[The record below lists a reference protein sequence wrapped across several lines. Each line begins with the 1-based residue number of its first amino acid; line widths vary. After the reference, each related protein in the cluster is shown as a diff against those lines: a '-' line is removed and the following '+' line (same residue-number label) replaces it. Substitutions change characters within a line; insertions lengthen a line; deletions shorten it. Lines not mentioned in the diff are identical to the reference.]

1 MTTHLA
7 PDELIDALDGALA
20 SARDAHLRGCDECL
34 AHVAGAQSALG
45 IVREPDDAPSPFLL
59 NRLTDRI
66 QEATVPRGARRW
78 PWWQPAGVLAGLA
91 AALVVGLSLRA
102 PATRETLSPAGQTA
116 SAATPEHV
124 QPLDEEASA
133 SNNGAWVLVSDMTAH
148 LSTDDVQRVLA
159 PSADRAL
166 LDSLNADERRAF
178 VRLVRAEMGGLE

>member
-1 MTTHLA
+1 MTAHLA
-7 PDELIDALDGALA
+7 PDELIDALDGVLA
-20 SARDAHLRGCDECL
+20 PERDAHLRGCDECL
-34 AHVAGAQSALG
+34 AQLAGARSAID
-45 IVREPDDAPSPFLL
+45 IVREPDDAPSSFLL

-66 QEATVPRGARRW
+66 QAATVPAGARRW

-102 PATRETLSPAGQTA
+102 PATRETPAPVGQ
-116 SAATPEHV
+116 AANAAMSDHA
-124 QPLDEEASA
+124 QPLDEEASV
-133 SNNGAWVLVSDMTAH
+133 SNNAAWVLVSDMTAH